1 MPLDFG
7 AGADSDMVATGSVAQ
22 GVHDGGG
29 RGLEPLLK
37 AGANI
42 GQALRALR
50 EARGLSLQQISETT
64 FIRRAYLQALEDMN
78 IDQLPSRPFAIG
90 YVRAFAEALGVSSE
104 AAVIR
109 FKEDV
114 PNPEGALKAPSGVH
128 KERDPRLSWLA
139 GVGAVVVT
147 AVVIWNL
154 AQHAVAHDGAPTPPV
169 PVTNAPSVGP
179 FSAKGPVS
187 LGAAQPAPAD
197 SDVPTPYVTPGM
209 NKGPDGKSVPMAPA
223 AKAALNPRATVYGAA
238 ANQAVLTVQ
247 ALRAASLVIRGAD
260 GSIYFARQMSAG
272 ESYRAPVGVVGLTI
286 DVSTPQAFNVIM
298 NGQALGPLQAAQTPI
313 AKITAKGLGQPGQSQ
328 GLG

>member
-7 AGADSDMVATGSVAQ
+7 DGADSNMVAKGSVAQ
-22 GVHDGGG
+22 GAHDGGG
-29 RGLEPLLK
+29 TGLEPLLN

-50 EARGLSLQQISETT
+50 EAQGLSLQQIAEVTC
-64 FIRRAYLQALEDMN
+64 IRRAYLQALEDMN

-90 YVRAFAEALGVSSE
+90 YVRAFAQALNVSAE
-104 AAVIR
+104 AAVAC
-109 FKEDV
+109 FKDNV
-114 PNPEGALKAPSGVH
+114 PNPDEMLKAPVGVH

-139 GVGAVVVT
+139 GVGAVVIT

-154 AQHAVAHDGAPTPPV
+154 AQHAVAHDGGPTPPV
-169 PVTNAPSVGP
+169 PVTNAPAPGLLAS
-179 FSAKGPVS
+179 KGPVD

-209 NKGPDGKSVPMAPA
+209 NKGADGKSIPVVPA
-223 AKAALNPRATVYGAA
+223 AKVALNPRAAVYGAA

-247 ALRAASLVIRGAD
+247 ALHAASLVIRGAD
-260 GSIYFARQMSAG
+260 GSIYFARQLAAG
-272 ESYRAPVGVVGLTI
+272 ESYRAPAGVLGLTI
-286 DVSTPQAFNVIM
+286 DVSNPQAFNVIM
-298 NGQALGPLQAAQTPI
+298 NGQPLGPLQAAQTPI
-313 AKITAKGLGQPGQSQ
+313 AKITAKGLVQPP